1 MARKSTTTRATAK
14 PNTAQT
20 EGQDQTTTNT
30 QGETGTGKPD
40 QTHTPPS
47 SLAGQAGGNA
57 GGEGDTAFAAGNT
70 APMGGERV
78 QKVDIAAAV
87 EAGLTPGARRSVA
100 ALAGQLSAGSAFH
113 TYEGHERL
121 TQVDAAGNV
130 LSPEAGATGDG
141 GPADPP
147 ADDPA
152 MITVICHAKDGRRRL
167 DRRWPE
173 GETTVPV
180 GELTDTEIALLRGD
194 PRFTVILP
202 T

>member
-20 EGQDQTTTNT
+20 EGQDQANTNT

-47 SLAGQAGGNA
+47 SLAEQAGGNA

-70 APMGGERV
+70 QGANDAGQTAEALLQAPGGPQGSAPGQGGEAEILPATNPTGGQDLRTF
-78 QKVDIAAAV
+78 
-87 EAGLTPGARRSVA
+87 EGLEQPG
-100 ALAGQLSAGSAFH
+100 G
-113 TYEGHERL
+113 
-121 TQVDAAGNV
+121 AGNV
-130 LSPEAGATGDG
+130 LAPEAGATGG
-141 GPADPP
+141 GGP

-173 GETTVPV
+173 GETPVPV
-180 GELTDTEIALLRGD
+180 GELSDTEIAILRGD